1 MPDIKPITGYGQT
14 GGYNPETDYFVIVK
28 GGVNGPNEGP
38 VLLVASAVQAGTG
51 DSSGGVVGGAIT
63 RVFGRIGDITAEF
76 GDYTAALTS
85 YDNASSG
92 LNAANVQTAI
102 DAVAALTGNLPAATS
117 EGHFLGLNGSLL
129 PEWMEQSVVSVFGRD
144 GVVELQAG
152 DVTAD
157 LVTDANGFVIMTDAE
172 RTKLATLSGARQMP
186 AGGTTGQVATKAS
199 GDDYDIVWATPEA
212 GGGGGGSLS
221 QIDLLDGA
229 TPKASAPPTFKW
241 VADTGVWSFSQ
252 SGADELRRKFRWP
265 GGAATV
271 KIQFASEGPT
281 SGNGAWTVAIMAL
294 TPGDAAAIAT
304 DSFDT
309 ANTSNTVAVPGTAGH
324 MAEASITV
332 SNTDSVAAGDYVRV
346 QIKRHTGVASNA
358 AGALALHTATMLF
371 A

>member
-1 MPDIKPITGYGQT
+1 MVDKIRATQLPQTSSYG
-14 GGYNPETDYFVIVK
+14 PTDYFLIIR
-28 GGVNGPNEGP
+28 GGANGPLSGP
-38 VLLVASAVQAGTG
+38 LLLPADTIVAASDGVG
-51 DSSGGVVGGAIT
+51 SGGSGGAIT

-172 RTKLATLSGARQMP
+172 RTKLATLNGARQMP

-271 KIQFASEGPT
+271 KIQFVSEGPT
-281 SGNGAWTVAIMAL
+281 TGNGAWTVAVMAL

-332 SNTDSVAAGDYVRV
+332 SNTDGIAAGDYFRV
-346 QIKRHTGVASNA
+346 SIKRHTGVASNA